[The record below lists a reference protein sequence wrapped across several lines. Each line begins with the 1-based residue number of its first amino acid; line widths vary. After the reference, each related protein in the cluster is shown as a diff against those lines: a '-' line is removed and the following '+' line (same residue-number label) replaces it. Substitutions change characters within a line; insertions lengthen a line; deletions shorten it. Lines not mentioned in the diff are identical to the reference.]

1 MSPPARV
8 RITFP
13 DHLITEPIIGRLAK
27 QFEVLP
33 NIRTASIGDTSAI
46 MLCELDG
53 ERPDVDAAIAW
64 LRDQGVRVDLL
75 GDVVES

>member
-1 MSPPARV
+1 MSAVRV
-8 RITFP
+8 RIRFP

-33 NIRTASIGDTSAI
+33 NIRTARIGGTSAT

-53 ERPDVDAAIAW
+53 ERREVDAAITW
-64 LRDQGVRVDLL
+64 MRDQGLAVDLL

>member
-1 MSPPARV
+1 MSPPVRV
-8 RITFP
+8 RIRFP

-27 QFEVLP
+27 RFEVLP
-33 NIRTASIGDTSAI
+33 NIRTASIGDTSAV

-53 ERPDVDAAIAW
+53 ERREVDASIEW
-64 LRDQGVRVDLL
+64 MRQQGLEVDLL